1 VTVTKENIFKPGKLS
16 SQDKAA
22 VTDAT
27 AKGIVAAETT
37 ARDRKTEQ
45 LKRLRLE
52 REASA
57 PPSGIKSRRGK
68 QTSRAR

>member
-1 VTVTKENIFKPGKLS
+1 MAITKENIFKPSKLS
-16 SQDKAA
+16 AQDKAA

-27 AKGIVAAETT
+27 AKGIVAAENVE
-37 ARDRKTEQ
+37 RDRKTEA

-57 PPSGIKSRRGK
+57 PTKETKPK
-68 QTSRAR
+68 RARRSA

>member
-16 SQDKAA
+16 QQDKAA

-57 PPSGIKSRRGK
+57 PPSDIKSRRGK